1 MNVLNIWEYLP
12 TKTQRYKKTVTTQVS
27 KKTIEKSE
35 KKMKISKKVLS
46 LHSLWKR

>member
-1 MNVLNIWEYLP
+1 MNVLNIREYLP

-35 KKMKISKKVLS
+35 KK
-46 LHSLWKR
+46 WRYQKRYYLCIHYGM